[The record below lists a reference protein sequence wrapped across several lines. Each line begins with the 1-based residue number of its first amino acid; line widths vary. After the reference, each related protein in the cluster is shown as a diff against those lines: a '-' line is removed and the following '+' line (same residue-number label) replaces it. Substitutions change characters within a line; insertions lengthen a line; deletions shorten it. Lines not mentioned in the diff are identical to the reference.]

1 MMNIFK
7 RTKRCLLMAFFIG
20 LSLLTAVPAGA
31 ANKYWIGDE
40 SGFWH
45 SVSSWSPT
53 GQPLSGDTVY
63 LTQSDA
69 KNREV
74 QYYNTA
80 YPAAVLT
87 SLTIDATGSGT
98 MRLYQSYNH
107 PLSAGYEVI
116 GLYGTGTFQQTTGT
130 NTVTTSLALGSY
142 SGSSG
147 TYNLSGGAL
156 SASNEYLGQYGK
168 GTFTQTGGT
177 NSLSQNLWLGYHTG
191 GIGNYVLSGS
201 GSLSAA
207 YEVIGYN
214 GTGTFT
220 QTGGTNTLT
229 NNLVVGEGVGSVSSY
244 TLSGGNLSA
253 GAEYIGWSGI
263 GTFTHT
269 GGTNTVTNNLYL
281 GHDAGSSG
289 TYTLSGGTL
298 DVRGGIAGG
307 LGTSTLNLNGGTL
320 SNNWQSI
327 HVDTLN
333 LGYDQTAAFIQT
345 GSRTVLVNNDLNLG
359 VVSSGSGTYTLY
371 SGTLD
376 VRGRIRSGSGSG
388 AFIINGGTLL
398 NNWQSIDVYNVTIGS
413 WVGANGTFTMDSKS
427 VTSYNMRIGYSG
439 TGALTQTGG
448 TNMVGS
454 NLILGYS
461 SGASGAY
468 ALSGAGS
475 FLDSRE
481 EYVGY
486 DGTGTFTQTGGTNT
500 AANGLILG
508 YSSGSSGTYHLSGAG
523 VLSSRTESI
532 GPYGIGTFNQSGGT
546 NTVTMGLELG
556 SHTGSIGTYH
566 LSGGSLSAN
575 SEYIGYLGTGTF
587 TQTGGTNTVTNIL
600 TIAVQPGSA
609 GAYQL
614 SGGTL
619 TAGGIVNNDAF
630 TQSGG
635 TLNGDLQN
643 NGTFTYSGGSFA
655 KRLANYGTAVFN
667 ADFAAGDGM
676 ANYSSVAVPTN
687 RTVTLNGTGLDNQGT
702 INMYGGTL
710 SGGGLLT
717 NNGSITGYG
726 TIQGLNGFN
735 NNGYLTQSSGDL
747 VLTGSVNRN
756 DGNINLASGRFLT
769 LSGPVWVNLNNFG
782 NINLNN
788 AIVRGE
794 TGSLINWAGGMI
806 FGNGVIAS
814 NFENRGVVVVNNGI
828 TRIANAFNNSGLL
841 QLTSYTA
848 NLAGGVITNTGSIE
862 GNGNIGNVIANT
874 GIIDAIGGTLSLGGI
889 TNNNMGGLM
898 TASTGNK
905 LLVTQGM
912 ATNAGIIN
920 LTGGTFDNNNHVM
933 NNAGQVSGYGT
944 FRTGGLSNTGTITLT
959 GTNGSTTTVNGSV
972 INDVAGRMEVAHN
985 PAIFTG
991 NVTNYGT
998 FKTTQTNVT
1007 FAGTFT
1013 NDGAYISDPATNYFH
1028 ALSIGANGYMQGG
1041 LGDNFFIE
1049 TDLINSSTQNTLWN
1063 TNQALLGFIGNNA
1076 HQFYLA
1082 GADLGAN
1089 MSGFTNNFSWE
1100 TLIVEGTVNLV
1111 DGDATTGGAQY
1122 VNAILGAV
1130 LAGTTITNIY
1140 GQDGFNIYYLA
1151 SAQGNGYLNGLTYNF
1166 TDGGQL
1172 IPVGNVPLPPA
1183 VWLLGTGLAGLFVR
1197 RRFVK

>member
-1 MMNIFK
+1 MTLI
-7 RTKRCLLMAFFIG
+7 IG
-20 LSLLTAVPAGA
+20 FSLLTAAPAGA
-31 ANKYWIGDE
+31 ANKYWIGGA

-45 SVSSWSPT
+45 SASSWSPT

-69 KNREV
+69 INREV

-80 YPAAVLT
+80 YPAAVLA

-130 NTVTTSLALGSY
+130 NTVTTSLGLGSY

-156 SASNEYLGQYGK
+156 SASAEYLGSYGT
-168 GTFTQTGGT
+168 GFFTQTGGT
-177 NSLSQNLWLGYHTG
+177 NSVASQLYLGYYTG
-191 GIGNYVLSGS
+191 GIGNYALSGS
-201 GSLSAA
+201 GSLSAG
-207 YEVIGYN
+207 YEIIGNN
-214 GTGTFT
+214 GTGAFT
-220 QTGGTNTLT
+220 QTGGMNTVTNSLSVG
-229 NNLVVGEGVGSVSSY
+229 NNNVGTVSSY
-244 TLSGGNLSA
+244 NLSGGNLSA
-253 GAEYIGWSGI
+253 GAEYIGYSGT
-263 GTFTHT
+263 GAFSHT
-269 GGTNTVTNNLYL
+269 GGTNTVTNNLYF
-281 GHDAGSSG
+281 GYNSGSSG

-298 DVRGGIAGG
+298 DVRGDIVDGS
-307 LGTSTLNLNGGTL
+307 GTSTLILDGGTL

-327 HVDTLN
+327 TVDTLN
-333 LGYDQTAAFIQT
+333 LGYFENASFTQT

-359 VVSSGSGTYTLY
+359 VVSGSSGTYTLS

-376 VRGRIRSGSGSG
+376 VRGRIRGGSGLNT
-388 AFIINGGTLL
+388 FVMDGGTLI
-398 NNWQSIDVYNVTIGS
+398 NNWQSIDVYNFTIASGAGS
-413 WVGANGTFTMDSKS
+413 NGTFTMDSKS
-427 VTSYNMRIGYSG
+427 VTSRYMLIGNY
-439 TGALTQTGG
+439 
-448 TNMVGS
+448 
-454 NLILGYS
+454 
-461 SGASGAY
+461 
-468 ALSGAGS
+468 
-475 FLDSRE
+475 
-481 EYVGY
+481 
-486 DGTGTFTQTGGTNT
+486 GTGTFTQTGGTNT
-500 AANGLILG
+500 ATNGLFLG
-508 YSSGSSGTYHLSGAG
+508 QHSGSSGTYHLSGTG
-523 VLSSRTESI
+523 VLSAYSESI
-532 GPYGIGTFNQSGGT
+532 GSYEGTGTFNQSGGT
-546 NTVTMGLELG
+546 NTVTSGLRLGPNLG
-556 SHTGSIGTYH
+556 SSGTYN
-566 LSGGSLSAN
+566 LISGNLSAN
-575 SEYIGYLGTGTF
+575 FEYIGSFGTGTF
-587 TQTGGTNTVTNIL
+587 TQTGGTNTVTNTL
-600 TIAVQPGSA
+600 TIAEVPGST
-609 GAYQL
+609 GTYTL

-619 TAGGIVNNDAF
+619 TAGNIINNDTF
-630 TQSGG
+630 NQSNGTINSNLQNNSIFNYSGG
-635 TLNGDLQN
+635 TFNR
-643 NGTFTYSGGSFA
+643 
-655 KRLANYGTAVFN
+655 RLTNYGTAVFN

-676 ANYSSVAVPTN
+676 ANYSSVAIPTN

-726 TIQGLNGFN
+726 TIKGLNGFD
-735 NNGYLTQSSGDL
+735 NNGYLTQSYGDL
-747 VLTGSVNRN
+747 VLAGSVNRN

-794 TGSLINWAGGMI
+794 TGSLINWAGGII
-806 FGNGVIAS
+806 FGNGVILS

-848 NLAGGVITNTGSIE
+848 NLAGGTITNTGSIE
-862 GNGNIGNVIANT
+862 GNGNIGNVITNT

-912 ATNAGIIN
+912 ATNTGIIN

-944 FRTGGLSNTGTITLT
+944 FRTGGLTNTGTVTLA
-959 GTNGSTTTVNGSV
+959 GTNGSTTTVNGNV
-972 INDVAGRMEVAHN
+972 TNEVAGRMEIAHN

-991 NVTNYGT
+991 NVTNNGT
-998 FKTTQTNVT
+998 FKTTETHVT
-1007 FAGTFT
+1007 FAGTYT
-1013 NDGAYISDPATNYFH
+1013 NNGAYISDPATNYFH
-1028 ALSIGANGYMQGG
+1028 SLSIGANGYMQGG

-1049 TDLINSSTQNTLWN
+1049 TDLINNSTRNTLWN
-1063 TNQALLGFIGNNA
+1063 TNQALLGFTGNNN

-1082 GADLGAN
+1082 GTDLGAN
-1089 MSGFTNNFSWE
+1089 ITGFANNFSWG
-1100 TLIVEGTVNLV
+1100 TLNVEGSLDLS
-1111 DGDATTGGAQY
+1111 DGNATAGGAQY
-1122 VNAILGAV
+1122 VERLIGAILLGNMV
-1130 LAGTTITNIY
+1130 TNIH
-1140 GQDGFNIYYLA
+1140 GENGLNIYYLA
-1151 SAQGNGYLNGLTYNF
+1151 SAQGNEYLNGLTFNF

-1172 IPVGNVPLPPA
+1172 IPIGNPVPLPPA
-1183 VWLLGTGLAGLFVR
+1183 VWLLGTGLLGLFGIRKRMKV
-1197 RRFVK
+1197 